1 MQSAKGSKQAQTGIR
16 CAFEFVVVND
26 EAADAAILGEGSG
39 SGSDPLHNP
48 NVP

>member
-1 MQSAKGSKQAQTGIR
+1 MLARRPSKQAQTRIR
-16 CAFEFVVVND
+16 RAYEFVVIHD
-26 EAADAAILGEGSG
+26 EAANTAILGEGSG